1 MVPTIEEAEA
11 ALDAWRSAVGQRD
24 ELVRAAHRTGV
35 TKYRISQITGI
46 TRPTIDR
53 ILKAPSATSS
63 EDIAAYLVEFTA
75 KWPKIQPGGLT
86 RLPGMANV
94 YDAAKVANA
103 LLANQAFRALKLGTW
118 LNTPSLDLLNTAV
131 NALTPALLPADATL
145 LAEALLLAACR
156 QQEEARQKLA
166 AGLLG
171 GAALAFVIGSH

>member
-1 MVPTIEEAEA
+1 VSTREEAEA
-11 ALDAWRSAVGQRD
+11 ALEAWRSAVGQRD
-24 ELVRAAHRTGV
+24 ELVQAAHRAGI

-53 ILKAPSATSS
+53 ILKAPPGTSH
-63 EDIAAYLVEFTA
+63 EIITDYLAGFTI
-75 KWPKIQPGGLT
+75 KWPKMQRGGLT

-94 YDAAKVANA
+94 YDAVKVADA
-103 LLANQAFRALKLGTW
+103 LLADQGFRALKLGTW
-118 LNTPSLDLLNTAV
+118 LNTPPPDLVDTAV
-131 NALTPALLPADATL
+131 SALTPALLPADAKL
-145 LAEALLLAACR
+145 LADALVLAAGR